1 MVNRLKEKR
10 KEMKITQQKLAN
22 LIDIS
27 ISHYT
32 NIERSDNIPSVE
44 IALKIAKELSCNV
57 EDIFALDKKEW
68 N

>member
-27 ISHYT
+27 LSHYT
-32 NIERSDNIPSVE
+32 NIEWNVNIPSVE
-44 IALKIAKELSCNV
+44 IALKIAKELKCNV
-57 EDIFALDKKEW
+57 EDIFLLDKKE
-68 N
+68 